1 MFGLTEYLLLKMSN
15 DERFMRSALSEAR
28 KSIGQTSPNPA
39 VGAVLVVGNRI
50 VARGHHRQA
59 GFPHAEIECL
69 RGFRRKVPKDATVYV
84 TLEPC
89 STTGR
94 TGACTDQII
103 RAGVK
108 SVVIGA
114 TDPNPRHRGR
124 GVEILREA
132 GIEVRAGV
140 LAEEC
145 NELNESFNKWIATG
159 IPFVIAKC
167 GMSLDGRLTRP
178 ARESR
183 WITSAIARRHAQ
195 MLRGQTDAILIGAE
209 TLRIDNPRLTV
220 RGRREV
226 RQPVRVVMTRSG
238 KLPRNARFFTDRFAK
253 NSFVYR
259 KMPLGVV
266 LAELG
271 QKKVTSVMIEGGG
284 NLLGHALDERLID
297 KVQIYVAPM
306 FTGGPI
312 VAFGGHGAIRTHEG
326 AHLERVKF
334 EKIGP
339 DICVTGYPKYDR
351 AASL

>member
-1 MFGLTEYLLLKMSN
+1 MTD
-15 DERFMRSALSEAR
+15 DERFMCSALSEAR
-28 KSIGQTSPNPA
+28 KSFGRTSPNPA
-39 VGAVLVVGNRI
+39 VGAVLVVRNRI
-50 VARGHHRQA
+50 VARGRHRQA
-59 GFPHAEIECL
+59 GLPHAEIECL
-69 RGFRRKVPKDATVYV
+69 KSFRRKVPKDATLYV

-89 STTGR
+89 STTGH
-94 TGACTDQII
+94 TGACTDQIV

-124 GVEILREA
+124 GVEILRDA
-132 GIEVRAGV
+132 GIEVRTGV

-145 NELNESFNKWIATG
+145 AALNEAFNKWIATG

-178 ARESR
+178 ESESR
-183 WITSAIARRHAQ
+183 WITSATSRRHAQ
-195 MLRGQTDAILIGAE
+195 TLRGQTDAILIGAE
-209 TLRIDNPRLTV
+209 TLRIDNPRLTA
-220 RGRREV
+220 RGRRQV
-226 RQPVRVVMTRSG
+226 RQPARVVMTRSG
-238 KLPRNARFFTDRFAK
+238 KLPRSARFFTDRFAK

-271 QKKVTSVMIEGGG
+271 QKKITSVMIEGGG
-284 NLLGHALDERLID
+284 DILGHALDERLID
-297 KVQIYVAPM
+297 KVQIYVAPI

-312 VAFGGHGAIRTHEG
+312 VAFGGRGALRTPDG

-339 DICVTGYPKYDR
+339 DIYVTGYPKYDR

>member
-1 MFGLTEYLLLKMSN
+1 G
-15 DERFMRSALSEAR
+15 

-39 VGAVLVVGNRI
+39 VGAVLVIGNRI
-50 VARGHHRQA
+50 VSRGHHRRA

-69 RGFRRKVPKDATVYV
+69 RSFRRKVPKNATLYV

-89 STTGR
+89 STRGR
-94 TGACTDQII
+94 TGACTDEII
-103 RAGVK
+103 PAGVN

-124 GVEILREA
+124 GIEILRSA

-145 NELNESFNKWIATG
+145 AALNESFIAEECAALNESFNKWIATG

-178 ARESR
+178 EGEPR
-183 WITSAIARRHAQ
+183 WITSATARRHTQ
-195 MLRGQTDAILIGAE
+195 TLRGQTDAILIGAE
-209 TLRIDNPRLTV
+209 TLRTDNPRLTV
-220 RGRREV
+220 RGRRQV

-238 KLPRNARFFTDRFAK
+238 KLPRSARFFTDRFAK

-259 KMPLGVV
+259 NMPLGAI

-271 QKKVTSVMIEGGG
+271 QKNITSVVIEGGG
-284 NLLGHALDERLID
+284 NVLGHALDERLID
-297 KVQIYVAPM
+297 KVQIYVAPIL
-306 FTGGPI
+306 TGGPI
-312 VAFGGHGAIRTHEG
+312 VAFGGRGAPRTHEG

-351 AASL
+351 GERG

>member
-1 MFGLTEYLLLKMSN
+1 MRRALTEAQ
-15 DERFMRSALSEAR
+15 RSV
-28 KSIGQTSPNPA
+28 GQTSPNPA
-39 VGAVLVVGNRI
+39 VGAVLVAGNRI

-69 RGFRRKVPKDATVYV
+69 RAFRRKIPKDATLYV

-94 TGACTDQII
+94 TDACTDQII

-124 GVEILREA
+124 GLEILRDA

-145 NELNESFNKWIATG
+145 TTLNEAFNKWIATG

-167 GMSLDGRLTRP
+167 GMSLDGHLTRP
-178 ARESR
+178 EKKSR
-183 WITSAIARRHAQ
+183 WITSATARRHAQ
-195 MLRGQTDAILIGAE
+195 KLRGQTDAILIGAE

-220 RGRREV
+220 RSRRQG

-259 KMPLGVV
+259 KMPLGAV

-284 NLLGHALDERLID
+284 DLLGHALDERLIN
-297 KVQIYVAPM
+297 KVQIYVAPI

-312 VAFGGHGAIRTHEG
+312 VAFGGRGAIRTQDG
-326 AHLERVKF
+326 AHLERVSF

-351 AASL
+351 AASV

>member
-1 MFGLTEYLLLKMSN
+1 MID
-15 DERFMRSALSEAR
+15 DERFMRTALTEAR

-39 VGAVLVVGNRI
+39 VGAVLVVENRI

-59 GFPHAEIECL
+59 GSPHAEIECL
-69 RGFRRKVPKDATVYV
+69 RSFRRNVPKNAALYV

-94 TGACTDQII
+94 TDACTDQII

-124 GVEILREA
+124 GLEILRDA
-132 GIEVRAGV
+132 GIKVKAGV

-145 NELNESFNKWIATG
+145 ATLNEAFNKWIATG
-159 IPFVIAKC
+159 IPFVIGKC
-167 GMSLDGRLTRP
+167 GMSLDGHLTRP
-178 ARESR
+178 TGESR
-183 WITSAIARRHAQ
+183 WITSATARRHAQ
-195 MLRGQTDAILIGAE
+195 KLRGQTDAILIGAE

-220 RGRREV
+220 RGRRQV

-238 KLPRNARFFTDRFAK
+238 KLPRNARFFTDRLAK

-284 NLLGHALDERLID
+284 DLLGHALDERLID
-297 KVQIYVAPM
+297 KVQIYVAPI

-312 VAFGGHGAIRTHEG
+312 VAFGGRGAARTRDS
-326 AHLERVKF
+326 AHLERVSF

-339 DICVTGYPKYDR
+339 DVCVTGYPKYDR

>member
-1 MFGLTEYLLLKMSN
+1 MTSEKKH
-15 DERFMRSALSEAR
+15 ERFMRSALAEAG

-39 VGAVLVVGNRI
+39 VGAVLVIGNRI
-50 VARGHHRQA
+50 VSRGHHRRA

-69 RGFRRKVPKDATVYV
+69 RSFRRKVPKNATLYV

-89 STTGR
+89 STRGR
-94 TGACTDQII
+94 TGACTDEII

-124 GVEILREA
+124 GIEILRSA

-145 NELNESFNKWIATG
+145 AALNESFNKWIATG

-178 ARESR
+178 ERGSR
-183 WITSAIARRHAQ
+183 WITSPTARRHAQ
-195 MLRGQTDAILIGAE
+195 
-209 TLRIDNPRLTV
+209 PV
-220 RGRREV
+220 RG
-226 RQPVRVVMTRSG
+226 VMTRSG
-238 KLPRNARFFTDRFAK
+238 KLPRSARFFTDRFAK

-259 KMPLGVV
+259 NMPLGAI

-271 QKKVTSVMIEGGG
+271 QKNITSAVIEGGG
-284 NLLGHALDERLID
+284 NVLGHALDERLID
-297 KVQIYVAPM
+297 KVQIYVAPILS
-306 FTGGPI
+306 GGPI
-312 VAFGGHGAIRTHEG
+312 VAFGGR
-326 AHLERVKF
+326 
-334 EKIGP
+334 
-339 DICVTGYPKYDR
+339 
-351 AASL
+351 

>member
-1 MFGLTEYLLLKMSN
+1 MSN

-59 GFPHAEIECL
+59 GYPHAEIECL
-69 RGFRRKVPKDATVYV
+69 RSFRRNVPKNATLYV

-124 GVEILREA
+124 GVEILSDA
-132 GIEVRAGV
+132 GIEVRTGV

-145 NELNESFNKWIATG
+145 AALNEAFNKWIATG

-167 GMSLDGRLTRP
+167 GMTLDGRLTR
-178 ARESR
+178 RKNESH
-183 WITSAIARRHAQ
+183 WITSAAARRHAQ
-195 MLRGQTDAILIGAE
+195 MLRAQSDAILVGAE
-209 TLRIDNPRLTV
+209 TIRIDNPRLTV
-220 RGRREV
+220 RNQTRS
-226 RQPVRVVMTRSG
+226 RQPARVIITRSG
-238 KLPRNARFFTDRFAK
+238 KIPRSARVLNDRFAK
-253 NSFVYR
+253 NTYVYR
-259 KMPLGVV
+259 NETLAAILADLG
-266 LAELG
+266 AK
-271 QKKVTSVMIEGGG
+271 QITSVTIEGGG
-284 NLLGHALDERLID
+284 DVLGQALDERLID
-297 KVQIYVAPM
+297 KVQIYVAPI
-306 FTGGPI
+306 FAGGP
-312 VAFGGHGAIRTHEG
+312 VLAFGARGAAQTRES
-326 AHLERVKF
+326 AQLERTRF

-339 DICVTGYPKYDR
+339 DICVTGYPKYP
-351 AASL
+351 LPVGI

>member
-1 MFGLTEYLLLKMSN
+1 MTREKHEL
-15 DERFMRSALSEAR
+15 FMRSALSEAR
-28 KSIGQTSPNPA
+28 KSVGQTSPNPA
-39 VGAVLVVGNRI
+39 VGAVLVIGNRI
-50 VARGHHRQA
+50 VARGHHRQT

-69 RGFRRKVPKDATVYV
+69 RSYRRKVPKDATLYV

-94 TGACTDQII
+94 TGACTDQIVG
-103 RAGVK
+103 AGIK

-114 TDPNPRHRGR
+114 NDPNPRHRGR
-124 GVEILREA
+124 GLQILREA
-132 GIEVRAGV
+132 GIKVTAGV

-145 NELNESFNKWIATG
+145 AALNESFNKWIATG

-178 ARESR
+178 ERESR
-183 WITSAIARRHAQ
+183 WITSATARRHAQ
-195 MLRGQTDAILIGAE
+195 ILRAETDAILIGAE
-209 TLRIDNPRLTV
+209 TLRTDNPRLTV
-220 RGRREV
+220 RGRRQI

-238 KLPRNARFFTDRFAK
+238 KLPRNARFFTDCFAK

-271 QKKVTSVMIEGGG
+271 QKKITSVLIEGGG
-284 NLLGHALDERLID
+284 DLLGHALDERLID
-297 KVQIYVAPM
+297 KVQIYVAPI
-306 FTGGPI
+306 FTGGPV
-312 VAFGGHGAIRTHEG
+312 VAFGGHGALRTHDS